1 MKEIWKDIEGYEG
14 RYRVST
20 LGKVYSCVSEKTLKT
35 ANTRGYLIV
44 CLTMH
49 RKQVNHKVHRLVALA
64 FLGNPENKPQVN
76 HIDGIKT
83 NNNISNLEFVTPSE
97 NIIHAH
103 ETGLSSTNI
112 TNRKLT
118 DIEILTIATMA
129 RAGHSPKKLSEGYK
143 VAIQT
148 IYKIEKGDL
157 WNNLTGMKRPRKTRL
172 ISDYEKDSIALMA
185 KKGAMFK
192 DIAEKFNIDPS
203 TVSRIVNPIKNKN
216 LL

>member
-14 RYRVST
+14 RYRVSSY
-20 LGKVYSCVSEKTLKT
+20 GRVYSCVSEKILK
-35 ANTRGYLIV
+35 AVNTRGYLTV
-44 CLTMH
+44 CLTIN
-49 RKQVNHKVHRLVALA
+49 RKQTNYKIHRLVALA
-64 FLGNPENKPQVN
+64 FLENPENKPQVN

-97 NIIHAH
+97 NIVHAH
-103 ETGLSSTNI
+103 ATGLSSANI

-129 RAGHSPKKLSEGYK
+129 RAGYSPKKLSERYK
-143 VAIQT
+143 VAMQT

-157 WNNLTGMKRPRKTRL
+157 WNSLTGMKRPRKTRL

-185 KKGAMFK
+185 KKGVMLK
-192 DIAEKFNIDPS
+192 DIAKKFNIDPS